1 VEFQEETEDVL
12 EGNHNFEDWFH
23 EMYEIDTHYEY
34 PKKVFEM
41 DVRRFYE
48 KQYGLRVGSTNC
60 KDALKSFGM
69 YRYSKDEMIRDRNT
83 NYKGK
88 LLGFRIKE
96 DKRQEMES
104 ECF

>member
-1 VEFQEETEDVL
+1 MSKQSQ
-12 EGNHNFEDWFH
+12 
-23 EMYEIDTHYEY
+23 
-34 PKKVFEM
+34 
-41 DVRRFYE
+41 VRFPDLIPFIYQ
-48 KQYGLRVGSTNC
+48 KLTANC